1 MKTLNMIS
9 FVAMPFLVI
18 VEGLLHNQ
26 IVWNVAIASI
36 GAFALSGIICY
47 ISDLANE
54 LPLAFICIIICIVA
68 MVILVVGLT

>member
-26 IVWNVAIASI
+26 IVWNVAVASI
-36 GAFALSGIICY
+36 GAFC
-47 ISDLANE
+47 
-54 LPLAFICIIICIVA
+54 
-68 MVILVVGLT
+68 VIRHNLLYF